1 MKPQFNQKKQAGRLA
16 DAPVEKVRN
25 PLVPTPVEA
34 ARLIHDKA
42 VLLMDAKW
50 GTDVLP
56 TLVSPEMGAK
66 FARWCCRRDD
76 AIEAG
81 DDDAAITAF
90 ENIVRGLKAM
100 DEAALAAGREPLQ
113 EGQAWPTRAED
124 GRPYVFLQSAE
135 DARVAA
141 RQGRWKGYSIWS
153 LPEVIR
159 VLEDKSFEA
168 VLKAKQMWPEAR
180 VEGVQVKPPVDW
192 RQGDE
197 VPF

>member
-1 MKPQFNQKKQAGRLA
+1 MARPKQRTAPAGRLA
-16 DAPVEKVRN
+16 DTPVERVRN
-25 PLVPTPVEA
+25 PFVPTPIEA

-42 VLLMDAKW
+42 VLMMDAKW

-56 TLVSPEMGAK
+56 TLVGVDLAAK

-81 DDDAAITAF
+81 DDEAAITAF
-90 ENIVRGLKAM
+90 ENIVRGLKAL
-100 DEAALAAGREPLQ
+100 DEAALAAGHKPL
-113 EGQAWPTRAED
+113 EIAQAWATRAED
-124 GRPYVFLQSAE
+124 GRAYVFVQSAE

-141 RQGRWKGYSIWS
+141 RQGRWEGYQIWS

-159 VLEDKSFEA
+159 VLEDKSFES
-168 VLKAKQMWPEAR
+168 VLKAKQLWPEAAV
-180 VEGVQVKPPVDW
+180 VEVRKPPVDW